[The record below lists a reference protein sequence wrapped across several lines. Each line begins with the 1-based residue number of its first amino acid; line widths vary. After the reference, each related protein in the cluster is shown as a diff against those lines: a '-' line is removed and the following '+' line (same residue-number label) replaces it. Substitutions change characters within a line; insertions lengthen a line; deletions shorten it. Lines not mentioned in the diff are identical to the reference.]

1 MTMFLQI
8 DVLLI
13 LELSAWGVIFL
24 IPGIIIA
31 NYLRMRKKKFEE

>member
-8 DVLLI
+8 DILLM

-31 NYLRMRKKKFEE
+31 NYLRMRKKKFVE